1 MIKKEM
7 ISKIT
12 EEVNLSQK
20 DVKKVVQK
28 VLDNIKDSLIK
39 GERVEL
45 RNFGVFKLRARG
57 ERKRRNPRTGEGVLV
72 PAHKVVVFRPART
85 LKKRVK

>member
-7 ISKIT
+7 ISRIS

-20 DVKKVVQK
+20 DVKKVVQG
-28 VLDNIKDSLIK
+28 VFDNIKNSLIK

-45 RNFGVFKLRARG
+45 RNFGVFKLRTRR

-72 PAHKVVVFRPART
+72 PAHRVVVFKPART
-85 LKKRVK
+85 LRKRVK